1 MKGPAAS
8 FPYIP
13 PTMRLLPLPHV
24 PFPGSTYPISVASNP
39 PLEPGSEVGLF
50 WRSPARSCVG
60 VAAVVSDEEDGV
72 LQCTC
77 SHRIRVDG
85 AGCVDALENDA
96 ESDAIAAA
104 HAEVWADL
112 QQLLEVTGRLQS
124 LSDDV
129 AAAAL
134 PPAVAA
140 AAPPAGDAAAFSF
153 ALADAVEISA
163 AAKQALLEEDST
175 LLRLMKLGERVSDG
189 LGMYRAQLALRSLS
203 V

>member
-85 AGCVDALENDA
+85 AGCVEAVGDDA

-112 QQLLEVTGRLQS
+112 QQLVEVTGRLQP

-129 AAAAL
+129 TAAAL

-163 AAKQALLEEDST
+163 ASK
-175 LLRLMKLGERVSDG
+175 
-189 LGMYRAQLALRSLS
+189 
-203 V
+203 